1 MGDLG
6 LGKGFFD
13 FVDYVGHFLLQHF
26 VEDRGQVL

>member
-13 FVDYVGHFLLQHF
+13 FADYVGHFLLQHF
-26 VEDRGQVL
+26 VEDLGQVL